1 MNNFHLVSIILVYLN
16 FSGNIINPGNGYSK
30 QQQKFVYVS
39 LYCYYAFIYSIEK
52 QNAFSYWIPS
62 TLKKFP
68 AVLISLFD
76 QLIDTTQSYGS
87 ENSIFSLISLLKL
100 GQKLGLLFNTWNEKF
115 AIKSF
120 KFYNFLNLMNCAI
133 QHSSETVR
141 AEAFAVL
148 CVSSKTCVMPSLKE
162 FKFVQMFLLENV
174 NVDSSFLRQAILNSF
189 TLFLTRIH
197 NSCLHGLKAKHG
209 TQIPKQSDA
218 NSKTLYSNSD
228 GNKEVDIGWVTQ
240 NVQFFNW
247 LHNFLISNLEPG
259 TNYQRKILS
268 LQLYMLVLSHF
279 NEPSEWAETIP
290 GLKKKQVSVNGEK
303 VLRCAL
309 KLEQWPFNSE
319 SSYKT
324 LLSCVLD
331 STDDIREAAG
341 SILIKH
347 FGFKESDIEG
357 NKYLLDYA
365 LQLCSSPI
373 FYEAESGA
381 LLMNVIG
388 NWTYKMPPEAS
399 VEFISSLVSM
409 KFNHKSHHLA
419 DKKLCTG
426 ILTSSNMLN
435 GDTMTPLSCSNG
447 DTMTSLSCSNTSKCE
462 TSPDLL
468 ENHTSL
474 EVEVESFF
482 GQSSAPSQL
491 YHHSSSVPD
500 SSKSREDYFFV
511 EDLEKV
517 RTTCTSEVTDTHT
530 NDHKQYTFESQIEPV
545 KWDRQGGDEQEADC
559 ESDQKLFPSGD
570 FALNE
575 PPGRKYVHKSESSC
589 HLPSK
594 NYSNKLGYKD
604 ISQTNYTGSAPL
616 SVVVLVQAEAQ
627 LSSMKR
633 DLVEAACSGSPLH
646 GALTALT
653 RLAVQS
659 DGPECG
665 RMSAEEVERSIT
677 LLEQTVSFLL
687 DLMAEKSASA
697 AGNPPRNT
705 LVSKAVIVLCRFYVR
720 DVQTV

>member
-1 MNNFHLVSIILVYLN
+1 MNNFHLVSIIFVYLN
-16 FSGNIINPGNGYSK
+16 FSGNIINPGNGYRK

-52 QNAFSYWIPS
+52 QNALSYWIPS

-68 AVLISLFD
+68 VLLISLFD
-76 QLIDTTQSYGS
+76 QLIDTAQSYGS

-141 AEAFAVL
+141 AEAFAVV
-148 CVSSKTCVMPSLKE
+148 CVSSKTCIMPSPKE
-162 FKFVQMFLLENV
+162 FEFVQMFLLENV

-197 NSCLHGLKAKHG
+197 NSCLHGLKVKHG
-209 TQIPKQSDA
+209 TQIPKQSDT

-228 GNKEVDIGWVTQ
+228 GNKEVDIGWITQ
-240 NVQFFNW
+240 NIQFFNW

-268 LQLYMLVLSHF
+268 LQLYMLVLSYF
-279 NEPSEWAETIP
+279 NEPSEWAKTVP
-290 GLKKKQVSVNGEK
+290 GIRKKQVSVKGENI
-303 VLRCAL
+303 LTYAL

-341 SILIKH
+341 SILIKY
-347 FGFKESDIEG
+347 FGFKESDIEE
-357 NKYLLDYA
+357 NKYLFDYA

-388 NWTYKMPPEAS
+388 NWTYKLPPE
-399 VEFISSLVSM
+399 VYIELISSLVSM
-409 KFNHKSHHLA
+409 NFNHKSHHLA
-419 DKKLCTG
+419 DKKLFTG
-426 ILTSSNMLN
+426 VLRSSSMLN
-435 GDTMTPLSCSNG
+435 GDKMKPLSCS
-447 DTMTSLSCSNTSKCE
+447 TTRRSE
-462 TSPDLL
+462 TPPDLL

-482 GQSSAPSQL
+482 GQSSASSQL

-500 SSKSREDYFFV
+500 SSKSREDYFFL

-517 RTTCTSEVTDTHT
+517 CRTCTSEVTDTHT
-530 NDHKQYTFESQIEPV
+530 NDHKQYVFESQVDPV
-545 KWDRQGGDEQEADC
+545 RWDRQVRDEQEADY
-559 ESDQKLFPSGD
+559 ESDQKLFPSDD

-575 PPGRKYVHKSESSC
+575 PPRRKYVHESESNVGESSC

-594 NYSNKLGYKD
+594 NYSNKLGYKN
-604 ISQTNYTGSAPL
+604 ISQTYYNGSAPL
-616 SVVVLVQAEAQ
+616 SVVVLAQAEAQ
-627 LSSMKR
+627 LTSMKR
-633 DLVEAACSGSPLH
+633 DLVQAACSGSPLH

-653 RLAVQS
+653 RLAIQS

-665 RMSAEEVERSIT
+665 HMSAEEVERTIT

-697 AGNPPRNT
+697 AGNPSTNT
-705 LVSKAVIVLCRFYVR
+705 LVTKIVIFLCRFYVR